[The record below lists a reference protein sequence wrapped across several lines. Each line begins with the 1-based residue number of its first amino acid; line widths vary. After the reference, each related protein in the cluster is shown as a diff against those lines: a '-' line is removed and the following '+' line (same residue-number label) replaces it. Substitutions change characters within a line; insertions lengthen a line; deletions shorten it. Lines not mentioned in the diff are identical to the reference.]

1 MNVNPYRGFVA
12 NEFSLFF
19 KKFDLQ
25 PLKFF
30 NKFKGVF
37 TIHISIK

>member
-1 MNVNPYRGFVA
+1 MNVNLYQGFVT
-12 NEFSLFF
+12 NKLSFFF
-19 KKFDLQ
+19 KKFNLQ
-25 PLKFF
+25 LLKFF